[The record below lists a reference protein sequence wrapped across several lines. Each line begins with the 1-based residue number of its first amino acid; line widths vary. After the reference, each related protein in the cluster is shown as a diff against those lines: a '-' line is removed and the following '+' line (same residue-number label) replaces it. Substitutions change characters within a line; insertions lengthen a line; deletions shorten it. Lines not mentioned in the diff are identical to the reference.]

1 VDVRADL
8 TQLRRA
14 AACHVAV
21 TLLIGTQHARR
32 AIVELPR
39 RREGWMDTDVLF
51 AQFVREQTPQL
62 LRSAYLLTGSSSA
75 AEDLVQ
81 DTLVRLFP
89 KWDRVMAADV
99 PLAYVR
105 RSLVNGFLNQLR
117 RPASR
122 ELVLDELPELADA
135 RDVGTDVTTRDLV
148 WRLLATLPER
158 QRAALVLR
166 FFHDLDDDEIAAY
179 LNCRPGTVRSL
190 ISRGL
195 ASLRGIHA
203 SAGER

>member
-1 VDVRADL
+1 
-8 TQLRRA
+8 
-14 AACHVAV
+14 V
-21 TLLIGTQHARR
+21 TLLSSVERCGR

-39 RREGWMDTDVLF
+39 PQEGWMDTDVLF
-51 AQFVREQTPQL
+51 AQFVREQTSQL
-62 LRSAYLLTGSSSA
+62 LRSAYLLTGSVSA

-81 DTLVRLFP
+81 DTLLRLFP

-105 RSLVNGFLNQLR
+105 RSLVNGFLNQQR
-117 RPASR
+117 RSASR
-122 ELVLDELPELADA
+122 ELVLDELPERADI
-135 RDVGTDVTTRDLV
+135 RDLGADVTTRDLV

-166 FFHDLDDDEIAAY
+166 FFHDLNDDEIAAC

-190 ISRGL
+190 VSRGL
-195 ASLRGIHA
+195 ASLREQSRRTEA
-203 SAGER
+203 RR